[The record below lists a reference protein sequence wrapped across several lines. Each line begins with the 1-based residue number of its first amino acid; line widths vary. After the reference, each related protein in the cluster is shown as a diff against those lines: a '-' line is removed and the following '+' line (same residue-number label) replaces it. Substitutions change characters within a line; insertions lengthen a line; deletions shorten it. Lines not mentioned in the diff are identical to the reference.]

1 MDPLFETCL
10 DVTDEDYSK
19 LTIAVLRLPTRERLS
34 CMLNAKKVLPSPE
47 NIPR

>member
-1 MDPLFETCL
+1 MDSSSCSNVSE
-10 DVTDEDYSK
+10 EDYRVLNIS
-19 LTIAVLRLPTRERLS
+19 VLRLPTRERLS